1 MASPRTCTEMVE
13 IGDLE
18 ADIREVGEV
27 EEEQGEDKEEARDN
41 GEVFLSCGDAAV
53 VVMSEITPL
62 LDSAIHAVQNPPK
75 MNIFS
80 VSYPRSRSKVKF
92 YVSAG
97 AGEQTSRVRFIFSLS
112 VYAVDM
118 EWIQVLWF
126 PVYGSLFCWLLHHG
140 AFTRDFFS
148 IQRLQPAYAIL
159 LNFTTPIAASIFARV
174 ILQEKLAIVDIG
186 GLSCSFLGALFIFSP
201 VFSVNGV
208 LPGTLDDT
216 STSGVNLNVYDVI
229 IGIVS
234 SLMGG
239 ISYCFIR
246 AGAKASDQP
255 VVTVFAFAVIAT
267 PFAALSAS
275 VFQEIVVPDVGSLIL
290 MIVLGILAF
299 IAEVFLSRG
308 LQIEKTSKVTN
319 IQYIQIDYQQIAV
332 RITQKVHV
340 SFWATLS
347 LFQGSTAMWRRR
359 NSESTSSCIRK
370 KKNDRTL
377 LPQSWLSSTRSHG
390 WLRASVKVSGGS
402 RLHGVCLP
410 YGKCCNVWA
419 D

>member
-80 VSYPRSRSKVKF
+80 VSYPRSRSKELVNKQVESDLSSLYQF
-92 YVSAG
+92 MLWIWSGSKYSGFLCMAVSSVG
-97 AGEQTSRVRFIFSLS
+97 YCIMELLLEIFSVESIPLFEKILVRCIVVLFMSFTWLRRSGQPLLGPPHVRNILIARALAGFLS
-112 VYAVDM
+112 
-118 EWIQVLWF
+118 
-126 PVYGSLFCWLLHHG
+126 LLCF
-140 AFTRDFFS
+140 AYS

-319 IQYIQIDYQQIAV
+319 IQYIQIILLEVSATVLLGELPSIV
-332 RITQKVHV
+332 RLTGCALISASILATICLGPERV
-340 SFWATLS
+340 S
-347 LFQGSTAMWRRR
+347 
-359 NSESTSSCIRK
+359 E
-370 KKNDRTL
+370 
-377 LPQSWLSSTRSHG
+377 
-390 WLRASVKVSGGS
+390 
-402 RLHGVCLP
+402 
-410 YGKCCNVWA
+410 
-419 D
+419 